1 MFDKNKK
8 ILWLSII
15 LPIGFLVGSYLGIQY
30 TSNSS
35 NAYFGKSSG
44 QDRVGS
50 VIDYVDKMYVD
61 DVQREHLIEVAIEAI
76 TKELD
81 PHTAYLSPEELAIA
95 QEPMQGHFF
104 GIGVEFMLIDDSINV
119 LKTIPGGPSDEAG
132 MKRGDK
138 ILFADSTKLFGEE
151 VNNPLILKTLKGE
164 KGSKVNV
171 RIDRN
176 GDSLSFPIIRGSIP
190 IPSVMDYNILLDSIG
205 FIKILR
211 FAETTD
217 DEFFEQLDAVLELGI
232 KNVIIDLRNNGGGY
246 LNSTINICEKLLS
259 KGDLIVYTEGKARP
273 RKNFYA
279 KGSKKYEAPNY
290 YILINEN
297 SASASEILAG
307 AFQDNDKATIIG
319 QRSFGKGLVQEEH
332 HLPEKAAIRLTVA
345 RYYTP
350 SGRSIQ
356 KVYQDSIGNMIDIE
370 SYYAADYHGTIDST
384 EFYTKSGRVVYGGGG
399 IKPDIT
405 TEYKD
410 DDEQLSNSIAPLF
423 PLIAYGGIN
432 ATCFKYAA
440 SKDFEFGTIEEFDQ
454 NFNLID
460 FLQFVKARNPDV
472 NLDLK
477 AQYSD
482 YDRNYMKILVARYVF
497 SNSEAQYFSL
507 KIDPDIPFLLQAMEN
522 NIKK

>member
-1 MFDKNKK
+1 MFDKNNK

-15 LPIGFLVGSYLGIQY
+15 LPVGFLIGSYLGIQY

-35 NAYFGKSSG
+35 NSYFGSSSK

-76 TKELD
+76 TQELD

-119 LKTIPGGPSDEAG
+119 LKTIPGGPSEAAG
-132 MKRGDK
+132 LKMGDK
-138 ILFADSTKLFGEE
+138 ILFADTTRLHGKDIS
-151 VNNPLILKTLKGE
+151 NALILKTLKGE
-164 KGSKVNV
+164 KGSEV
-171 RIDRN
+171 RVQVDRN
-176 GDSLSFPIIRGSIP
+176 GDSLSFPITRGSIP
-190 IPSVMDYNILLDSIG
+190 IPSVRNFNIIEDSIAV
-205 FIKILR
+205 IKLLR

-217 DEFFEQLDAVLELGI
+217 DEFFDQLDDVLELGI
-232 KNVIIDLRNNGGGY
+232 KNIVIDLRNNGGGY
-246 LNSTINICEKLLS
+246 LTSTISICEKLLS

-332 HLPEKAAIRLTVA
+332 HLPAKAAIRLTVA

-356 KVYQDSIGNMIDIE
+356 KVYQDSLGNMIDVE
-370 SYYAADYHGTIDST
+370 SYYAGNYHGITDST
-384 EFYTKSGRVVYGGGG
+384 EYFTKKGRIVYGGGG
-399 IKPDIT
+399 IDPDIKT
-405 TEYKD
+405 VYDET
-410 DDEQLSNSIAPLF
+410 DEQLSDNLAPLF

-432 ATCFKYAA
+432 AICFKYAEA
-440 SKDFEFGTIEEFDQ
+440 NDFNLGTVKEFDN

-460 FLQFVKARNPDV
+460 FLQFVKKRNSDLEI
-472 NLDLK
+472 NLK
-477 AQYSD
+477 ATYSN
-482 YDRNYMKILVARYVF
+482 YDRDYMKILVSRYLF
-497 SNSEAQYFSL
+497 TSSEAQYFSL
-507 KIDPDIPFLLQAMEN
+507 KIDPDIPFLKQA
-522 NIKK
+522 IGAKTK